1 MAVDKLIDEIEG
13 HMESILE
20 DEAEPDNASEA
31 NPASS
36 LLGKVYTTLREEQ
49 EQSKRREMALKAG
62 AVIAQILM
70 EFPRVRTSGSFEE
83 AENLLKENDA
93 DAFGAWIMQVGN
105 LLTEDA
111 MRSLRDRRILQRMQ
125 EDQAAAMDVNVPR
138 DPEPTARAAQG
149 IADLMANRRVTINPH
164 RARGVWD
171 YAAAE
176 LGVER
181 ANIMQAQ
188 ALQEAMRIPQA
199 RVIYDDLEANG

>member
-20 DEAEPDNASEA
+20 DEAEPDNASES

-49 EQSKRREMALKAG
+49 AMSKRREMALKAG

-70 EFPRVRTSGSFEE
+70 EFPRVRTSGSFQE
-83 AENLLKENDA
+83 AEDLLKENDA
-93 DAFGAWIMQVGN
+93 DAFGAWTMQVGN

-111 MRSLRDRRILQRMQ
+111 MRSLRDRRVLQRMQ
-125 EDQAAAMDVNVPR
+125 EAAAVDPNIPR
-138 DPEPTARAAQG
+138 DPAPAARAAQG

-164 RARGVWD
+164 GARGVWD
-171 YAAAE
+171 YTAAE
-176 LGVER
+176 LGVGR
-181 ANIMQAQ
+181 ANAMQAQ